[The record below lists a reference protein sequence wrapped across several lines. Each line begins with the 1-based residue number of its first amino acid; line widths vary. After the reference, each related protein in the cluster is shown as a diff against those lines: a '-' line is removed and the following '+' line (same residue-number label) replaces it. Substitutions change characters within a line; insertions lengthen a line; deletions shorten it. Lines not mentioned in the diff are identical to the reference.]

1 MVKRKDD
8 FLKTDQNNSAV
19 VLLPVKRQEDRGRF
33 ESAAPDFTFYYN
45 DDAPIEACQLEKA
58 AVIFGNP
65 NREQLSCCK
74 NLKWVQ
80 LGSAGADAYVKEGFA
95 GTILTNAS
103 GAYGPAIAEY
113 MVAVSFS
120 LFNNLPLY
128 RDNQLSAVW
137 RERGTARSVAGST
150 VLSVGMGDI
159 GSEYA
164 KRMKA
169 LGCTVYGI
177 RRTKA
182 AKPEYIDG
190 LYQMDA
196 LDDLL
201 KETDIAALSL
211 PQSTETIGLFSAER
225 FGHMKKGAVL
235 INVGR
240 GSAVNT
246 EALCDALESGRLSG
260 VALDVTDPEPL
271 PPNHRLWRQSNAL
284 ITPHISGGYT
294 LLETYDRIIEICLEN
309 LSRFSRGEE
318 LYNQV
323 DFKTGYRVSRK

>member
-1 MVKRKDD
+1 MI
-8 FLKTDQNNSAV
+8 FLKEKQSNNAI
-19 VLLPVKRQEDRGRF
+19 VLLPIKRQADRKRF
-33 ESAAPDFTFYYN
+33 ESAAPGFTFYYN
-45 DDAPIEACQLEKA
+45 DDAPIEAWQLEKA

-65 NREQLSCCK
+65 SREQLSCCK

-80 LGSAGADAYVKEGFA
+80 LGSAGADAYVKDGFLPA
-95 GTILTNAS
+95 GTTLTNAS

-128 RDNQLSAVW
+128 RDNQLSSVW
-137 RERGTARSVAGST
+137 KERGTARSIAGST

-164 KRMKA
+164 KRMKT

-182 AKPEYIDG
+182 AKPDYIDG

-201 KETDIAALSL
+201 KKADIVALSL

-225 FGHMKKGAVL
+225 FSHMKNGAVL

-240 GSAVNT
+240 GSAVDT
-246 EALCDALESGRLSG
+246 EALCDALESGRLG
-260 VALDVTDPEPL
+260 GAALDVTDPEPL
-271 PPNHRLWRQSNAL
+271 PSDHRLWQMPNAL

-294 LLETYDRIIEICLEN
+294 LLETYDRIIEICLNN
-309 LSRFSRGEE
+309 LARFLKGEE
-318 LYNQV
+318 LHNQV

>member
-1 MVKRKDD
+1 MI
-8 FLKTDQNNSAV
+8 FLKENQSNSAI
-19 VLLPVKRQEDRGRF
+19 VLLPIKRQEDRRRF
-33 ESAAPDFTFYYN
+33 ESAAPGFTFYYN
-45 DDAPIEACQLEKA
+45 DDAPVEAHQFENA

-65 NREQLSCCK
+65 SREQLSFCK
-74 NLKWVQ
+74 SLKWVQ
-80 LGSAGADAYVKEGFA
+80 LGSAGADAYVKDGFLPA
-95 GTILTNAS
+95 GTALTNAS

-128 RDNQLSAVW
+128 RDNQLSSVW
-137 RERGTARSVAGST
+137 KERGTARSIAGST

-182 AKPEYIDG
+182 EKPDYIDG

-196 LDDLL
+196 LDNLL
-201 KETDIAALSL
+201 KKADIVALSL
-211 PQSTETIGLFSAER
+211 PQSMETIGLFSAER
-225 FGHMKKGAVL
+225 LSHMKKSAVL

-240 GSAVNT
+240 GSAVDT
-246 EALCDALESGRLSG
+246 EALCDALEGGRLG
-260 VALDVTDPEPL
+260 GAALDVTDPEPL
-271 PPNHRLWRQSNAL
+271 PSGHRLWRLPNAL
-284 ITPHISGGYT
+284 ITPHISGGYA
-294 LLETYDRIIEICLEN
+294 LLETYDRIIEICLKN
-309 LSRFSRGEE
+309 LVRYLKGEE
-318 LYNQV
+318 LHNQV
-323 DFKTGYRVSRK
+323 DFKTGYRVSQK